1 MTRYK
6 INSNQSV
13 AFLYTNDKQAEKE
26 NRETALFTTVT
37 NSIKYLQIT
46 LTKHVKN
53 MYDKNFESLKKE
65 IKEDHRTQRDTPCT

>member
-26 NRETALFTTVT
+26 NRETTLFTIVT

-53 MYDKNFESLKKE
+53 MYHKNFESLKKE
-65 IKEDHRTQRDTPCT
+65 VK